1 MPAKPTEKQIT
12 FFLEAEDRNQFQQ
25 LCKTTGISASMV
37 LRSWVL
43 SALKEQRIEMNVTPE
58 ATTTT
63 TPQVVNSSISDSQL
77 KNILQRLDSLERQ
90 QPLLEK
96 EELMFM
102 KDEVLGE
109 DMGTIRNRLG
119 VVETQLQA
127 LGGSIAWER
136 VVTDAENQSE

>member
-63 TPQVVNSSISDSQL
+63 TPQVVNSSISDNQL

-102 KDEVLGE
+102 KDEVLGD

-119 VVETQLQA
+119 VVETQVQA

>member
-43 SALKEQRIEMNVTPE
+43 AALKEQRIEMNVTPE

-63 TPQVVNSSISDSQL
+63 APQVVNSSISDSQL

-102 KDEVLGE
+102 KDEVLGD

-127 LGGSIAWER
+127 MGGSIAWNK
-136 VVTDAENQSE
+136 VVKDAEESRE

>member
-63 TPQVVNSSISDSQL
+63 TPQVVNSSISDGQL
-77 KNILQRLDSLERQ
+77 KSILTRLDALERQ

>member
-43 SALKEQRIEMNVTPE
+43 AALKEQRIEMNVTPE

-102 KDEVLGE
+102 KDEVLGD

-119 VVETQLQA
+119 VVETQVQA

>member
-1 MPAKPTEKQIT
+1 MRQKIGTSFSNFVKLLVYQHLWY
-12 FFLEAEDRNQFQQ
+12 FVHGF
-25 LCKTTGISASMV
+25 SA
-37 LRSWVL
+37 
-43 SALKEQRIEMNVTPE
+43 ALKEQRIEMNVTPE
-58 ATTTT
+58 VTTTT
-63 TPQVVNSSISDSQL
+63 APQVVNSSISDSQL

>member
-43 SALKEQRIEMNVTPE
+43 AALKEQRLETNVVPE
-58 ATTTT
+58 VATTT
-63 TPQVVNSSISDSQL
+63 TPQVVSSSISDGQL
-77 KNILQRLDSLERQ
+77 KTILTRLDALERQ

-96 EELMFM
+96 EELMFI

-119 VVETQLQA
+119 ICESQLQA
-127 LGGSIAWER
+127 LGGSVAWEK
-136 VVTDAENQSE
+136 VIGDAKRD

>member
-43 SALKEQRIEMNVTPE
+43 AALKEQRLEMNVTPE
-58 ATTTT
+58 AITPTA
-63 TPQVVNSSISDSQL
+63 PQVVNSSISDGQL
-77 KNILQRLDSLERQ
+77 KNILTRLDSLERQ

>member
-1 MPAKPTEKQIT
+1 
-12 FFLEAEDRNQFQQ
+12 
-25 LCKTTGISASMV
+25 
-37 LRSWVL
+37 
-43 SALKEQRIEMNVTPE
+43 MNVTPE

-63 TPQVVNSSISDSQL
+63 APQVVSSGISDGQL
-77 KNILQRLDSLERQ
+77 KNILTRLDALERQ

>member
-1 MPAKPTEKQIT
+1 
-12 FFLEAEDRNQFQQ
+12 
-25 LCKTTGISASMV
+25 MV

-43 SALKEQRIEMNVTPE
+43 AALKEQKLEMNVTPE

-63 TPQVVNSSISDSQL
+63 APQVVSSGISDGQL
-77 KNILQRLDSLERQ
+77 KNILTRLDSLERQ

-102 KDEVLGE
+102 KDEVLGD

-127 LGGSIAWER
+127 MGGSIAWNK
-136 VVTDAENQSE
+136 VVKDAEESRE

>member
-43 SALKEQRIEMNVTPE
+43 AALKEQRKEMNVTPE
-58 ATTTT
+58 VTTTT
-63 TPQVVNSSISDSQL
+63 APQVVNSSISDGKL
-77 KNILQRLDSLERQ
+77 KNILTRLDSLERQ

>member
-43 SALKEQRIEMNVTPE
+43 AALKEQRIEMNVTPE

-63 TPQVVNSSISDSQL
+63 AGQHLAYLAIGKQ
-77 KNILQRLDSLERQ
+77 
-90 QPLLEK
+90 
-96 EELMFM
+96 
-102 KDEVLGE
+102 
-109 DMGTIRNRLG
+109 IRKAK
-119 VVETQLQA
+119 V
-127 LGGSIAWER
+127 GSKR
-136 VVTDAENQSE
+136 CSFGLHL

>member
-12 FFLEAEDRNQFQQ
+12 FFLESEDRQQFQQ
-25 LCKTTGISASMV
+25 LCKTSGISASMV

-43 SALKEQRIEMNVTPE
+43 AALKDQRLEMNVAPE
-58 ATTTT
+58 VTTSTA
-63 TPQVVNSSISDSQL
+63 PQVVNSSISDGQL
-77 KNILQRLDSLERQ
+77 KSILTRLDALERQ

-102 KDEVLGE
+102 KDEVLGD

-127 LGGSIAWER
+127 MGGSIAWNKIVR
-136 VVTDAENQSE
+136 DAETPSD

>member
-43 SALKEQRIEMNVTPE
+43 AALKEQRIEMNVTPE

-63 TPQVVNSSISDSQL
+63 APTNPFGPTTNTLSSSSSSLYFSNPFPGNSPPF
-77 KNILQRLDSLERQ
+77 R
-90 QPLLEK
+90 
-96 EELMFM
+96 
-102 KDEVLGE
+102 GE
-109 DMGTIRNRLG
+109 HSH
-119 VVETQLQA
+119 
-127 LGGSIAWER
+127 GGQINTGR
-136 VVTDAENQSE
+136 

>member
-12 FFLEAEDRNQFQQ
+12 FFLEAEDRNQFQK
-25 LCKTTGISASMV
+25 LCTTTGISASMV

-43 SALKEQRIEMNVTPE
+43 AALKEQRIEMNVTPE

-63 TPQVVNSSISDSQL
+63 ATQVVNSSISDGQL
-77 KNILQRLDSLERQ
+77 KSILTRLDALERQ

-102 KDEVLGE
+102 KDEVLGD

-127 LGGSIAWER
+127 MGGSIAWNKIVR
-136 VVTDAENQSE
+136 DAETPSD

>member
-136 VVTDAENQSE
+136 VVTDADNQSE

>member
-43 SALKEQRIEMNVTPE
+43 AALKEQRLETNIAPE
-58 ATTTT
+58 VATTT
-63 TPQVVNSSISDSQL
+63 TPQVVSSGISDGQL
-77 KNILQRLDSLERQ
+77 KNILTRLDALERQ

-102 KDEVLGE
+102 KDEVLGD

-127 LGGSIAWER
+127 MGGSIAWNKI
-136 VVTDAENQSE
+136 VKDAETPSD

>member
-1 MPAKPTEKQIT
+1 VPAKPTEKQIT

-43 SALKEQRIEMNVTPE
+43 AALKEQRIEMNVTPE

-63 TPQVVNSSISDSQL
+63 APQVVNSSISDGQL
-77 KNILQRLDSLERQ
+77 KSILTRLDALERQ

-102 KDEVLGE
+102 KDEVLG

-127 LGGSIAWER
+127 MGGSIAWNKIVR
-136 VVTDAENQSE
+136 DAETPSD

>member
-1 MPAKPTEKQIT
+1 
-12 FFLEAEDRNQFQQ
+12 
-25 LCKTTGISASMV
+25 MV

-43 SALKEQRIEMNVTPE
+43 AALKDQRLEMNVAPE
-58 ATTTT
+58 VTTSTA
-63 TPQVVNSSISDSQL
+63 PQVVNSSISDGQL
-77 KNILQRLDSLERQ
+77 KSILTRLDALERQ

-102 KDEVLGE
+102 KDEVLGD

-127 LGGSIAWER
+127 MGGSIAWNKI
-136 VVTDAENQSE
+136 VKDAETPSD

>member
-1 MPAKPTEKQIT
+1 VPAKPTEKQIT

-43 SALKEQRIEMNVTPE
+43 AALKEQRIEMNVTPE
-58 ATTTT
+58 VTTTT
-63 TPQVVNSSISDSQL
+63 APQVVNSSISDGQL
-77 KNILQRLDSLERQ
+77 KSILTRLDALERQ

-102 KDEVLGE
+102 KDEVLGD

>member
-43 SALKEQRIEMNVTPE
+43 AALKEQRIEMNVTPE
-58 ATTTT
+58 ATSTT

>member
-1 MPAKPTEKQIT
+1 MPAKPIEKQIT

-102 KDEVLGE
+102 KDEVLGD

-119 VVETQLQA
+119 VVETQVQA

>member
-43 SALKEQRIEMNVTPE
+43 AALKEQRIEMNVTPE
-58 ATTTT
+58 VTTTT

>member
-102 KDEVLGE
+102 KDEVLGD

-119 VVETQLQA
+119 VVETQVQA

>member
-37 LRSWVL
+37 LCSWVL
-43 SALKEQRIEMNVTPE
+43 AALKEQGIEMNVTPE

-63 TPQVVNSSISDSQL
+63 APQVVSSGISDGQL
-77 KNILQRLDSLERQ
+77 KNILTRLDALERQ

>member
-12 FFLEAEDRNQFQQ
+12 FFLESEDRKQFQQ

-43 SALKEQRIEMNVTPE
+43 AALKEQRIEMNVTPE

-63 TPQVVNSSISDSQL
+63 APQVVNSSISDGQL
-77 KNILQRLDSLERQ
+77 KTILTRLDALERQ

-102 KDEVLGE
+102 KDEVLGD

-127 LGGSIAWER
+127 MGGSIAWNK
-136 VVTDAENQSE
+136 VVKDAEESKE

>member
-102 KDEVLGE
+102 KDEVLGD

>member
-119 VVETQLQA
+119 VVETQVQA

>member
-43 SALKEQRIEMNVTPE
+43 AALKEQRIEMNVTPE

>member
-43 SALKEQRIEMNVTPE
+43 AALKEQRIEMNVTPE

-127 LGGSIAWER
+127 LGGSIAGER
-136 VVTDAENQSE
+136 VVTDAENPSE

>member
-12 FFLEAEDRNQFQQ
+12 FFLESEDRKQFHQ

-43 SALKEQRIEMNVTPE
+43 AALKEQRLETNIAPE
-58 ATTTT
+58 VATTT
-63 TPQVVNSSISDSQL
+63 TPQVVSSGISDGQL
-77 KNILQRLDSLERQ
+77 KNILTRLDSLERQ

>member
-102 KDEVLGE
+102 KDEVLGD

-119 VVETQLQA
+119 GVETQVQA

>member
-43 SALKEQRIEMNVTPE
+43 AALKEQRIEMNVTPE
-58 ATTTT
+58 VTTTT
-63 TPQVVNSSISDSQL
+63 APQVVNSSISDGQL
-77 KNILQRLDSLERQ
+77 KSILTRLDALERQ